1 MLDCRDVSFVQMK
14 KLTAPYLQEV
24 IILRYQEKFVE
35 QQVSIWWCKWK
46 KFMEDEPSFSEAI
59 FLKC

>member
-35 QQVSIWWCKWK
+35 QQVSI
-46 KFMEDEPSFSEAI
+46 
-59 FLKC
+59 